1 MSKRISIRTRLSIF
15 SMLILAFAGS
25 LSAQDQRPTLT
36 TPWIYS
42 DEGSHIADV
51 PDVTWLQDGSALLYD
66 TRVREAERTFERLD
80 RATGARHPALNMT
93 QAASSLNSFGKDLSP
108 EKALPW
114 PIAFDS
120 AGRLAVYVFHD
131 DLFLLDLAS
140 STFTRVT
147 DTPAEEKDPAFSPD
161 GRQLSFVRDHDIYVY
176 SIADHKEL
184 RLTKDGSATT
194 LNGTLSWVYWE
205 EVFGRRDLGY
215 WWSPDSRSIAYLQ
228 TDESAVPVS
237 IFVDFAPF
245 EERVIRQPYPKPG
258 ENNPRVRVGVAEIGS
273 DSTKWISITDK
284 PYEWIQH
291 VQWLPDSSRVSLETL
306 NRAQTE
312 LGLYFADRKTCVAQ
326 RILTDTDPAWINVS
340 DDLFFLADGKH
351 FLFASERDGYM
362 HLYRYLLDGTLV
374 NQVTK
379 GDWAM
384 VSSGGLPF
392 WVRQAVVGIDE
403 KNDWIYFTSIKDSSI
418 QRQLYR
424 IHADGTGL
432 ARISTE
438 PGTHRINMSPDT
450 RFYFDRYSNIHT
462 MPSLRLL
469 DSGGKIKSTLA
480 SPRLEQ
486 LPPGMQFPE
495 LLTIPAADGFA
506 MPAQILKP
514 KDFDPRHRY
523 PVILFVYGGP
533 SAPQV
538 IDAWQPSIFANNLL
552 LQDGYLV
559 VGMDNRVATAISK
572 KLENSMLPNPGEGET
587 ADFVAGIH
595 WLKSQPWV
603 DPDRV
608 GIWGWSGGGSMTLN
622 VMTRSKEIKAGI
634 SGAPVTD
641 WRFYDSKWAESL
653 LKLPQDNAAAYDRAS
668 IVARAAELHGHLMLV
683 FGTYDDNVHPQNE
696 QAFMNELIM
705 AGIPYEVMIYPMRK
719 HGFVDAPAK
728 IHRDLTMRAFW
739 KKNL

>member
-1 MSKRISIRTRLSIF
+1 MSRSVQRTTRWFDLVI
-15 SMLILAFAGS
+15 LILTTGGA
-25 LSAQDQRPTLT
+25 LIAQQQAPALT
-36 TPWIYS
+36 TPWVYS
-42 DEGSHIADV
+42 DEASRIAEV
-51 PDVTWLQDGSALLYD
+51 PDVAWLQDGSALLYD
-66 TRVREAERTFERLD
+66 TRLPDSHRTFEKFD
-80 RATGARHPALNMT
+80 PATGVRHAAINMT
-93 QAASSLNSFGKDLSP
+93 QAVASLKTFEQDSAP
-108 EKALPW
+108 LPW
-114 PIAFDS
+114 PAAFDA
-120 AGRLAVYVFHD
+120 AGRRAVYLFHGD
-131 DLFLLDLAS
+131 VFLLDLAS
-140 STFTRVT
+140 STFARVT
-147 DTPAEEKDPAFSPD
+147 STPVEEKDVNFSPN
-161 GRQLSFVRDHDIYVY
+161 GQLLSYVRANDIYIY
-176 SIADHKEL
+176 NIADQKES
-184 RLTKDGSATT
+184 RLTQDGSTTT

-237 IFVDFAPF
+237 TFVDFAPV
-245 EERVIRQPYPKPG
+245 EERVIHQPYPKPG
-258 ENNPRVRVGVAEIGS
+258 ENNPRVRVGVAEIG
-273 DSTKWISITDK
+273 DNSTQWITVADK

-306 NRAQTE
+306 NRSQTE
-312 LGLYFADRKTCVAQ
+312 LRLYFADRKTGTAQ

-384 VSSGGLPF
+384 VSFGGLPF

-403 KNDWIYFTSIKDSSI
+403 KGDWIYFTSIKDASI

-424 IHADGTGL
+424 VHADGTGL

-450 RFYFDRYSNIHT
+450 RYYFDRFSNIHT

-469 DSGGKIKSTLA
+469 DSSGKVKSTLA
-480 SPRLEQ
+480 SPRPEL
-486 LPPGMQFPE
+486 LPAGMQFPE
-495 LLTIPAADGFA
+495 LLTFPAADGFA

-514 KDFDPRHRY
+514 RNFDPVHKY
-523 PVILFVYGGP
+523 PVIIHVYGGP

-538 IDAWQPSIFANNLL
+538 IDAWQPAIFSNNVL
-552 LQDGYLV
+552 LQDGYVLV
-559 VGMDNRVATAISK
+559 DFDNRVATAISK
-572 KLENSMLPNPGEGET
+572 KLENTMLPNPGEGET
-587 ADFVAGIH
+587 ADFVAGIR

-603 DPDRV
+603 DPDRI
-608 GIWGWSGGGSMTLN
+608 GIYGWSGGGSMTLN
-622 VMTRSKEIKAGI
+622 VMTRSNEIKAGI
-634 SGAPVTD
+634 AGAPVTD
-641 WRFYDSKWAESL
+641 WRYYDSKWAESL
-653 LKLPQDNAAAYDRAS
+653 LKLPQDNPGGYDRAS
-668 IVARAAELHGHLMLV
+668 IVARAANLSGRLMLI

-696 QAFMNELIM
+696 QAFMNELIKN
-705 AGIPYEVMIYPMRK
+705 GIPYEVMIYPMRK
-719 HGFVDAPAK
+719 HGFLDAPAK
-728 IHRDLTMRAFW
+728 IHRELTMRDFW